1 MDWFISYL
9 GFVFGTTALVFCVG
23 GPKSAKNQ
31 LAELR
36 DRIEQLEAAAGNDNT
51 DSES

>member
-1 MDWFISYL
+1 MDIIGLF
-9 GFVFGTTALVFCVG
+9 GFVVGSTAFVFCYG

>member
-1 MDWFISYL
+1 MDLFAWI
-9 GFVFGTTALVFCVG
+9 GFVFGTTAFVFCYG